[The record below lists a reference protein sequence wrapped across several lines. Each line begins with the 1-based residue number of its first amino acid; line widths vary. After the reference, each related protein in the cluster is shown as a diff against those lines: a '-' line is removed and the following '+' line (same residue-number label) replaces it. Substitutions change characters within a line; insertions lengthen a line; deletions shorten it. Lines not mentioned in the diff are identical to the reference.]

1 MKKKCFQI
9 AIDSPAASGAG
20 TQAKLLSKHFNFLYL
35 DTGKL
40 YRILGRVYLKIDN
53 KINYKLFKKKIE
65 KTKLKDL
72 QSKKLLDSKIG
83 MIAAKLAKNYKIRKF
98 VSDYQIK
105 LANNP
110 PKEYKGVCFDGRD
123 ITYKIMPKA
132 DIKFFLTASTKIRA
146 KRRFMELKKLKHR
159 ITYFEVLKDIKERDK
174 SDFSRRISPLK
185 IVDDAIYIDNS
196 NMTIKKCFKLM
207 IKEINKKIIQ

>member
-72 QSKKLLDSKIG
+72 RSKKLLDSKIG

>member
-1 MKKKCFQI
+1 M
-9 AIDSPAASGAG
+9 
-20 TQAKLLSKHFNFLYL
+20 L
-35 DTGKL
+35 
-40 YRILGRVYLKIDN
+40 
-53 KINYKLFKKKIE
+53 
-65 KTKLKDL
+65 
-72 QSKKLLDSKIG
+72 
-83 MIAAKLAKNYKIRKF
+83 AAKLAKNYKIRKF

-123 ITYKIMPKA
+123 ITYKIMPKL
-132 DIKFFLTASTKIRA
+132 DIKFFLTASKITKN
-146 KRRFMELKKLKHR
+146 KRRFHIIKKLKHR
-159 ITYFEVLKDIKERDK
+159 ITYLKIIKNIKERDK

-207 IKEINKKIIQ
+207 VKEINKKIIQ

>member
-1 MKKKCFQI
+1 
-9 AIDSPAASGAG
+9 
-20 TQAKLLSKHFNFLYL
+20 
-35 DTGKL
+35 
-40 YRILGRVYLKIDN
+40 
-53 KINYKLFKKKIE
+53 
-65 KTKLKDL
+65 
-72 QSKKLLDSKIG
+72 
-83 MIAAKLAKNYKIRKF
+83 
-98 VSDYQIK
+98 
-105 LANNP
+105 
-110 PKEYKGVCFDGRD
+110 
-123 ITYKIMPKA
+123 MPKA

>member
-1 MKKKCFQI
+1 MKINKIQI

-20 TQAKLLSKHFNFLYL
+20 TQAKLLAKHYNLLYL

-40 YRILGRVYLKIDN
+40 YRIVAKVYLEKN
-53 KINYKLFKKKIE
+53 KKINYAELKKIINQ
-65 KTKLKDL
+65 TKLKDL
-72 QSKKLLDSKIG
+72 KSKKLIKSRIS
-83 MIAAKLAKNYKIRKF
+83 MVAAKLAKNYKIRKF

-110 PKEYKGVCFDGRD
+110 PKKYKGVCFDGRD

-132 DIKFFLTASTKIRA
+132 NIKFFLTAKIKERA
-146 KRRFMELKKLKHR
+146 RRRFVELKKLKHS
-159 ITYFEVLKDIKERDK
+159 ITYNEVLKDIKERDK
-174 SDFSRRISPLK
+174 SDFSRKISPLK

-196 NMTIKKCFKLM
+196 NMTIKKCFNLM
-207 IKEINKKIIQ
+207 VKEINKKIIQ